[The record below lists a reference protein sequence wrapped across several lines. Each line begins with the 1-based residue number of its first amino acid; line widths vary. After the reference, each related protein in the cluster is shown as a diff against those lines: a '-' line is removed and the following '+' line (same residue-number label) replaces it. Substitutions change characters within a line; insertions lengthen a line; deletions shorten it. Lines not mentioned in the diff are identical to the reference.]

1 MTLYDHTGKAIRLPD
16 ERLRHFSYRVDY
28 AGLEDRLQETLLNPD
43 LVIQSN
49 WDETVSLSY
58 RFYRGTRIGDKWLCI
73 VVKHDGEDAF
83 VLTAYPTDRLKEGTL
98 IWKKT

>member
-1 MTLYDHTGKAIRLPD
+1 MTIPGKPFACPMNDSVI
-16 ERLRHFSYRVDY
+16 FYRVVY
-28 AGLEDRLQETLLNPD
+28 AGIQDRLKETLLNPD
-43 LVIQSN
+43 LVIQLN

-73 VVKHDGEDAF
+73 VVKHDGDDAF